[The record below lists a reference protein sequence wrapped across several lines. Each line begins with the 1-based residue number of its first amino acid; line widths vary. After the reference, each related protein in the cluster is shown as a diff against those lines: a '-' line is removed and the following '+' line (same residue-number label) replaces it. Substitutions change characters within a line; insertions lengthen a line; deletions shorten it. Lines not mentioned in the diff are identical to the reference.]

1 MLSLVFV
8 VVLEAELLD
17 LCLAVRTLL
26 PTYLRTLVAA
36 DVNILGREE
45 LAYFSEHVLQELHCL
60 FLSYTENVVC
70 NAPQAPY
77 FIWTACTSEFRI
89 CCKSCKHVA
98 REVDLRNYSDAL
110 CCSIFE
116 NFLYLLLSEVAAFA
130 VRCVVKL
137 VALEDVADDGLV
149 SDGSHLCKTRIF
161 LDFKSPALVV
171 GEMPVESVE
180 LVDLHDV
187 EVSLH
192 FVKVEEVT

>member
-1 MLSLVFV
+1 MLCLVFV
-8 VVLEAELLD
+8 VVLEAEFLD
-17 LCLAVRTLL
+17 LGLAVRTFF
-26 PTYLRTLVAA
+26 PADLRTLVAA

-45 LAYFSEHVLQELHCL
+45 LAYFSEYVLQELHGL
-60 FLSYTENVVC
+60 LLSYAEHVVC
-70 NAPQAPY
+70 NAPQTPY
-77 FIWTACTSEFRI
+77 FIWTACASELRI

-98 REVDLRNYSDAL
+98 GKVDFRNHCDAL
-110 CCSIFE
+110 CGSIFE

-171 GEMPVESVE
+171 GEMPVEGVE

-192 FVKVEEVT
+192 FVKVEEVA

>member
-26 PTYLRTLVAA
+26 PTDLRALVAA
-36 DVNILGREE
+36 DVYIFGREE
-45 LAYFSEHVLQELHCL
+45 LAYFGEYVLQELHGL
-60 FLSYTENVVC
+60 LLSYAEHVVC
-70 NAPQAPY
+70 NAPQTPY
-77 FIWTACTSEFRI
+77 FIWTACTSELRI

-98 REVDLRNYSDAL
+98 REVDFRNYSDAL
-110 CCSIFE
+110 CCSVLD

-149 SDGSHLCKTRIF
+149 SD
-161 LDFKSPALVV
+161 
-171 GEMPVESVE
+171 
-180 LVDLHDV
+180 
-187 EVSLH
+187 
-192 FVKVEEVT
+192 